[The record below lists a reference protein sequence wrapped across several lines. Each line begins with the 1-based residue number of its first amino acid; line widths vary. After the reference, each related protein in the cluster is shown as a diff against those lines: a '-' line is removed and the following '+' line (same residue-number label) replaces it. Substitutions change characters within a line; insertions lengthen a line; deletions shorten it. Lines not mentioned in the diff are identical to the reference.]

1 MRNSLRLDYKKKIKL
16 LEKYNKFYYQ
26 NQNPLVSD
34 KKYDE
39 LKNEILLLEKN
50 IILVIQNHQVLK
62 LDINHQKNLK
72 NLNTKLKCYHYQMHL
87 IKKT

>member
-1 MRNSLRLDYKKKIKL
+1 MKNSLRLDYKKIKL

-26 NQNPLVSD
+26 NQSPLVSD

-39 LKNEILLLEKN
+39 LKNEILRLEKYSFSN
-50 IILVIQNHQVLK
+50 LK
-62 LDINHQKNLK
+62 SPSIKVDINHQKNLK
-72 NLNTKLKCYHYQMHL
+72 NLNTKLKCYHYLMHL

>member
-1 MRNSLRLDYKKKIKL
+1 MSNSLFLDYKKKIKL

-62 LDINHQKNLK
+62 LDINHQRNLK
-72 NLNTKLKCYHYQMHL
+72 NLNTKLNVII
-87 IKKT
+87 IKRI